1 MDKNIDQTNDS
12 TKTLDTTEASVDNKA
27 TNSQNDEK
35 EQSRLEQELDATLD
49 QADLLLDAEPSTI
62 KNKNNQNPKDE
73 TSSPKD
79 SSKDVN
85 NKAMTK
91 ENSPKVVATEVITH
105 EHLQI
110 RSLQNK
116 VNLLAFSLILA
127 IGAAG
132 FGAYYLDK
140 HKYDDFSILKTQIEN
155 SHEKV
160 LTAKEKI
167 EDLYEQI
174 KEKDA
179 RVSALLA
186 ANNELRNQNNVLKN
200 NEEDLKKQS
209 KIALETADKV
219 NIRLNA
225 YENRNPNDWL
235 IAQSFFLISNAQN
248 LLSFSDNFEAAL
260 LNLENADILLVKIDD
275 PQINQ
280 IREAI
285 NKDILALK
293 SIDHVDFK
301 GMFYKLDSIYNN
313 TDKMPLN
320 EFLDERQKQNSYKK
334 DEITTDQVKDWK
346 SNVIHSLKEF
356 SSRFIEIRRRNDAVV
371 NQFLSPDQTNI
382 LTQNIKTEILLAK
395 VALFNRDEATFSK
408 NISEIINHLS
418 AYYDVDNAIVK
429 SNLDALKELKD
440 VKISSNKANAL
451 ASFTLFNAVAK
462 DKFNLYKVQ
471 KQQLKEGQND

>member
-1 MDKNIDQTNDS
+1 MEINKDQKNDS
-12 TKTLDTTEASVDNKA
+12 TKTPDKTEAFVTIEK
-27 TNSQNDEK
+27 TNSQEEKK
-35 EQSRLEQELDATLD
+35 EQARLEQELDATLD
-49 QADLLLDAEPSTI
+49 QAHIMIEAEPSVQ
-62 KNKNNQNPKDE
+62 KNKNNQKNE
-73 TSSPKD
+73 TDSPKA
-79 SSKDVN
+79 SAKDVN

-91 ENSPKVVATEVITH
+91 ETSQKVVTTEVVTH

-116 VNLLAFSLILA
+116 VNLLTFSLILA

-140 HKYDDFSILKTQIEN
+140 HKYDDFSVLKAQIDKSQEN
-155 SHEKV
+155 V
-160 LTAKEKI
+160 LSAKEKI
-167 EDLYEQI
+167 DDLYEQI
-174 KEKDA
+174 KEKDG

-186 ANNELRNQNNVLKN
+186 TNDELKNQNNVLKT
-200 NEEDLKKQS
+200 NEENLLKQS
-209 KIALETADKV
+209 NLALERADKV

-235 IAQSFFLISNAQN
+235 IAQSYFLVSNAQN
-248 LLSFSDNFEAAL
+248 LLSFSDNFNAAL

-293 SIDHVDFK
+293 SIEHVDFK

-334 DEITTDQVKDWK
+334 NEVTTDQVKDWK

-371 NQFLSPDQTNI
+371 NQFLSPEQTSI
-382 LTQNIKTEILLAK
+382 LTQNVKTEILLAK
-395 VALFNRDEATFSK
+395 VSLFNRDETSFSR
-408 NISEIINHLS
+408 NINEIITHIS

-429 SNLDALKELKD
+429 SNLDALNELKS
-440 VKISSNKANAL
+440 VKISTNNQNSL
-451 ASFTLFNAVAK
+451 ASFTLFNDIAK

-471 KQQLKEGQND
+471 KQQLKDGNND